1 MKKLLL
7 ILLAVSLLLVISC
20 QSSSPV
26 QTSQPTQTESPQ
38 TEGLLGKPWINSNIY
53 GNWPSNQPALEDGFE
68 LSLNYNL
75 YMKALSENKY
85 IDDFYTQSGE
95 FQEKKIKELI
105 ADTSKTSD
113 ELELIRAYYSL
124 FADFDKR
131 NRDENGPLLDYRAMI
146 TKTENVEQLSEE
158 VQKGLVFGNPFA
170 IIKVDNASND
180 RNKYG
185 VWIDFNLPISA
196 KLNPGYT
203 DEDMAN
209 VKSYLVYLLV
219 LAGYDEQMA
228 TDVVNGIEQYEIYAN
243 QMDEEFMEQTGN
255 SSDEIVITSMDGIR
269 EFCTPL
275 YDLIKGLGYYS
286 EDGDPVCYNISNAG
300 MFYAMEKM
308 YMDDNLE
315 ILKGI
320 YVCSMAEYAMDFL
333 DMETYMS
340 MYNNIENIE
349 DLSIEDISYDFITN
363 YLKGAVDQVY
373 LEFVLP
379 EGLRD
384 QMITLTKRYI
394 AAMGDRLKNET
405 WLSEETKRRA
415 LDKLDK
421 MVYVV
426 VYPDDWIDYS
436 ELAEI
441 VKDHDQ
447 FLLDAVLCRDDFY
460 RNYMTSVL
468 GKDVERGNWVFSDT
482 KTTEANAYYI
492 RTENSI
498 NILAGVLT
506 DTLFYNDSIETVL
519 ASVGATIGHEI
530 THGFDPGGSLHDGLG
545 EQANW
550 WTTDDRENFD
560 AKAKKMADALSSI
573 YLSDDIT
580 VNGEQVLNETVADLG
595 GLVLSLD
602 IAKDYPNFNYDLF
615 FRTYALMWYSIS
627 GEVEDA
633 LERFSRD
640 NHAAD
645 YIRANFTLQM
655 VPEFYETYPQVKEG
669 TAMYLA
675 PEDRI
680 SIW

>member
-7 ILLAVSLLLVISC
+7 ILLAVSLLLAISC
-20 QSSSPV
+20 QSFASSPKIGA
-26 QTSQPTQTESPQ
+26 QNTENLQ
-38 TEGLLGKPWINSNIY
+38 GKPWVNSNIF
-53 GNWPSNQPALEDGFE
+53 GNWPTKQPALEDGFE
-68 LSLNYNL
+68 LYANYNL

-131 NRDENGPLLDYRAMI
+131 NRDGNGPLIDYRDSV
-146 TKTENVEQLSEE
+146 TSKNNVKELSEE
-158 VQKGLVFGNPFA
+158 VQKGLIFGNPFA
-170 IIKVDNASND
+170 TIKVDNASND

-196 KLNPGYT
+196 KLSSDYT

-219 LAGYDEQMA
+219 LAGYNEQLA
-228 TDVVNGIEQYEIYAN
+228 TDVVDGIEKFEIYAN
-243 QMDEEFMEQTGN
+243 RMDQEFMELTGN
-255 SSDEIVITSMDGIR
+255 ASDEIVFTSLDEIKN
-269 EFCTPL
+269 FCTPL
-275 YDLIKGLGYYS
+275 YDLIIGLGYYS

-300 MFYAMEKM
+300 MFDAMEKM

-315 ILKGI
+315 ILKAI

-333 DMETYMS
+333 DMDTYMS
-340 MYNNIENIE
+340 MYNDIENIE
-349 DLSIEDISYDFITN
+349 DLSIEEISYNFITTF
-363 YLKGAVDQVY
+363 LKGAVDQVY
-373 LEFVLP
+373 LEFVLT

-384 QMITLTKRYI
+384 QIITLTERYI
-394 AAMGDRLKNET
+394 KAMGDRLKNET
-405 WLSEETKRRA
+405 WLSGATKQKA
-415 LDKLDK
+415 LDKLEK

-460 RNYMTSVL
+460 RDYMTSFL

-482 KTTEANAYYI
+482 KTTDANAYYI
-492 RTENSI
+492 RNENSI

-519 ASVGATIGHEI
+519 ASIGATIGHEI
-530 THGFDPGGSLHDGLG
+530 THGFDPDGSQFNGLG
-545 EQANW
+545 EVANW
-550 WTTDDRENFD
+550 WTAEDRENFD
-560 AKAKKMADALSSI
+560 AKAQRVADALSKI
-573 YLSDDIT
+573 YLADDVT
-580 VNGEQVLNETVADLG
+580 VNGEHVLNETVADLG

-602 IAKDYPNFNYDLF
+602 IAKDYHDFNYDRF

-627 GEVEDA
+627 GEEDEA

-645 YIRANFTLQM
+645 YVRANFTLQM
-655 VPEFYETYPQVKEG
+655 VPEFYKTYPQVKEG
-669 TAMYLA
+669 TAMYLSTK
-675 PEDRI
+675 DRL

>member
-1 MKKLLL
+1 MKKLLMIML
-7 ILLAVSLLLVISC
+7 TVTLMLSISC

-53 GNWPSNQPALEDGFE
+53 GNWPSNQPALEDDFE
-68 LSLNYNL
+68 LSVNYNL

-131 NRDENGPLLDYRAMI
+131 NRDANGPLLDYRAMI

-158 VQKGLVFGNPFA
+158 VQKGLIFGNPFA

-196 KLNPGYT
+196 KLNSDYT

-209 VKSYLVYLLV
+209 VKSYLVYLLM
-219 LAGYDEQMA
+219 LACYEEQMA

-243 QMDEEFMEQTGN
+243 QMDQEFIERTGI
-255 SSDEIVITSMDGIR
+255 SSDEIVITSLDEIKD
-269 EFCTPL
+269 FCTPL
-275 YDLIKGLGYYS
+275 YDMIVGLGYYS
-286 EDGDPVCYNISNAG
+286 ENGDTVCYNISNAG

-349 DLSIEDISYDFITN
+349 DLTIDEISYDFITN

-384 QMITLTKRYI
+384 QMITLTERYI
-394 AAMGDRLKNET
+394 AAMGNRLKNET
-405 WLSEETKRRA
+405 WLSGETKQKA
-415 LDKLDK
+415 LNKLNQ

-460 RNYMTSVL
+460 RNYMTSFL

-492 RTENSI
+492 RSENSI
-498 NILAGVLT
+498 NILAGILY
-506 DTLFYNDSIETVL
+506 DSLYFDNDIEMQL
-519 ASVGATIGHEI
+519 ASIGATIGHEI
-530 THGFDPGGSLHDGLG
+530 TQTPSTPTEQSTMLSEPRRTGGQMRMRTTSLKKP
-545 EQANW
+545 
-550 WTTDDRENFD
+550 RE
-560 AKAKKMADALSSI
+560 
-573 YLSDDIT
+573 
-580 VNGEQVLNETVADLG
+580 
-595 GLVLSLD
+595 
-602 IAKDYPNFNYDLF
+602 
-615 FRTYALMWYSIS
+615 
-627 GEVEDA
+627 
-633 LERFSRD
+633 
-640 NHAAD
+640 
-645 YIRANFTLQM
+645 
-655 VPEFYETYPQVKEG
+655 
-669 TAMYLA
+669 
-675 PEDRI
+675 
-680 SIW
+680 